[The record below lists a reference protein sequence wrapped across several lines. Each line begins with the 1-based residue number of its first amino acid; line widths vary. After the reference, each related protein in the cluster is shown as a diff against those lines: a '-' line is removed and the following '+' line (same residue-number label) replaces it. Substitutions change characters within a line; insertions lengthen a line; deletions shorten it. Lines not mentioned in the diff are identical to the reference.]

1 MISNLTEWGQE
12 IIPSHPLSKTECG
25 RIRSREG
32 CQFGKNWNGFKEEK
46 FTTSPNGGTSQKQR
60 LVLAK
65 YKGDPFVVIG
75 LYAAYSEARHE
86 FAYDTLLLKH
96 VTDDNKFPLC
106 DHLWLKAPKY
116 IPKGIHPGDT
126 IRVRG
131 RVNEYVRLDGSTD
144 YTLFVFGMRKGD
156 FN

>member
-25 RIRSREG
+25 LIRSREG
-32 CQFGKNWNGFKEEK
+32 CQFGKNWNGFKEER
-46 FTTSPNGGTSQKQR
+46 FTTGTNGGSSQKQR
-60 LVLAK
+60 AVLSK
-65 YKGDPFVVIG
+65 YLGEPFVVIG

-86 FAYDTLLLKH
+86 FAYNTLLLKK
-96 VTDDNKFPLC
+96 VTDENKFPLC
-106 DHLWLKAPKY
+106 DHLWMKAPKF
-116 IPKGIHPGDT
+116 IPRGIVPGDM

-131 RVNEYVRLDGSTD
+131 RVNEYRRIDGSTD
-144 YTLFVFGMRKGD
+144 FTLFVFGMSKGD